1 MFYQQREIDVKP
13 KVLILRTAGT
23 NCDMETDVAFQ
34 LAGAATDLVHIQ
46 NLISGNTDLS
56 GYQILAIPGGFSY
69 GDDIAA
75 GILLAVEMKHKL
87 RDALNQFVA
96 NNKLIIGICNGFQ
109 VLVRTG
115 LLPGIDKIGEEAKLS
130 QFATLAMNTSAKFEC
145 RWVEL
150 DTQQSPCVFTKGIR
164 PKLYLPVAHAEGRFT
179 APDNVLLQIE
189 SNSQVVFRYSNHDQ
203 SPSKK
208 TEYPD
213 NPNGS
218 DADIA
223 GICDKTGRI
232 FGLMPH
238 PERYLTKYN
247 HPRWTREDLPEEGD
261 GLAIFKNAVDYVRA
275 TFNE

>member
-1 MFYQQREIDVKP
+1 MKP

-23 NCDMETDVAFQ
+23 NCDVETDVAFQ

-56 GYQILAIPGGFSY
+56 EYQILAIPGGFSY

-96 NNKLIIGICNGFQ
+96 KKKLIIGICNGFQ

-115 LLPGIDKIGEEAKLS
+115 LLPGINGTGEKTALS
-130 QFATLAMNTSAKFEC
+130 QSATLAMNTSAKFEC

-150 DTQQSPCVFTKGIR
+150 DTQQSPCVFTKGIK
-164 PKLYLPVAHAEGRFT
+164 PQLYLPVAHAEGRFT
-179 APDNVLLQIE
+179 APDNVLSELE
-189 SNSQVVFRYSNHDQ
+189 SNNQVVFRYSNGKQ
-203 SPSKK
+203 SPSNT
-208 TEYPD
+208 TEYPY

-238 PERYLTKYN
+238 PERFLTKYN

-261 GLAIFKNAVDYVRA
+261 GLAIFKNAVDYVKA
-275 TFNE
+275 TFHE

>member
-1 MFYQQREIDVKP
+1 MRP

-23 NCDMETDVAFQ
+23 NCDIETEVAFQ
-34 LAGAATDLVHIQ
+34 LAGATTDLVHIQ
-46 NLISGNTDLS
+46 NLISSKTDLTN
-56 GYQILAIPGGFSY
+56 YQILAIPGGFSY

-87 RDALNQFVA
+87 RDTLNQFVA

-115 LLPGIDKIGEEAKLS
+115 LLPGVDKIDEKSDLAQS
-130 QFATLAMNTSAKFEC
+130 ATLAMNTSAKFEC

-150 DTQQSPCVFTKGIR
+150 DTQQSPCVFTKGI
-164 PKLYLPVAHAEGRFT
+164 KSQLYLPVAHAEGRFT
-179 APDNVLLQIE
+179 APDNVLTELE
-189 SNSQVVFRYSNHDQ
+189 LSSQVVFRYSNGGQ
-203 SPSKK
+203 SSTNE
-208 TEYPD
+208 TEYPY

-223 GICDKTGRI
+223 GICDETGRI

-238 PERYLTKYN
+238 PERFLTKYN

-261 GLAIFKNAVDYVRA
+261 GLAIFKNAVDYVKA
-275 TFNE
+275 TFHE